1 MKKLMLVRMGSTI
14 ACFLMLRE
22 SVAYAGPS
30 TQPTTTAI
38 VAVADTPTATF
49 HRYLTALDSAD
60 RKAALECWNT
70 TDPKEAAIAEL
81 QADMMLAVSKL
92 KKVVRSKF
100 GTVAPFD
107 LQMAVVSEDECGPI
121 TEQVTGEAATV
132 EVASTDE
139 QQPHNSYSM
148 IRAAGP
154 WKLSAA
160 EQLKNQPANVPF
172 DAQLVTAK
180 GMIAKIAAAADA
192 VDKGELHSVDDVKR
206 RISESIGG
214 P

>member
-1 MKKLMLVRMGSTI
+1 MKKLMLVRMGSAI

-22 SVAYAGPS
+22 SVAHAGPT

-49 HRYLTALDSAD
+49 HRYLAALDSAD

-107 LQMAVVSEDECGPI
+107 LQMAVVGEDECGPI
-121 TEQVTGEAATV
+121 TERLTGETATI

-139 QQPHNSYSM
+139 QQPHLPYSM
-148 IRAAGP
+148 IRVAGQ

-160 EQLKNQPANVPF
+160 EQLKNQLPNVPL
-172 DAQLVTAK
+172 DAQLAAGK
-180 GMIAKIAAAADA
+180 SMIANIAAAAEA
-192 VDKGELHSVDDVKR
+192 VEKGQLHNVNEVRQK
-206 RISESIGG
+206 ISESMGG